1 MKPSHRKVLISL
13 LFITAVLSSAVFY
26 SALPDQMASHWNMNG
41 EVDDYSPKL
50 IGVLIGP
57 LMLLIFMLFMVLIP
71 HVDPLSENIS
81 HFRLYF
87 DAFWVVMS
95 AFIVYLHGLMI
106 AANLGASFNMG
117 QALLPAI
124 AALWYFIGV
133 LLKHSEP
140 NWFVGIRTPWTLS
153 DDRVWLDTHRIGGTL
168 FKWSAALM
176 LVSTLRP
183 TYGFYIV
190 LVSAIGISLF
200 LIMYSYF
207 AYRKLHV
214 K

>member
-1 MKPSHRKVLISL
+1 MKPSHRTMIISL
-13 LFITAVLSSAVFY
+13 LFIVTVLGSAVFY
-26 SALPDQMASHWNMNG
+26 SALPDQMASHWNIAG
-41 EVDDYSPKL
+41 EVDDYSPKI

-57 LMLLIFMLFMVLIP
+57 LMLLILMLFMTLIP
-71 HVDPLSENIS
+71 HIDPLSENIA
-81 HFRLYF
+81 HFRLYY
-87 DAFWVVMS
+87 DAFWVALS
-95 AFIVYLHGLMI
+95 AFVVYLHGLML
-106 AANLGASFNMG
+106 AWNLGSHFYMG
-117 QALLPAI
+117 RALLPAI
-124 AALWYFIGV
+124 AALWYFNGI

-168 FKWSAALM
+168 FKLSAGLM

-183 TYGFYIV
+183 TYGFYVV
-190 LVSAIGISLF
+190 LASAIGISLF
-200 LIMYSYF
+200 LVVYSYF